1 MLKKIRKTISKFLYA
16 LPFGLK
22 AGDEVITAPTVD
34 GSEGAGIHQ
43 QKATNNV
50 LNDLLEGRVTE
61 EVQALRYSTFL
72 VEERANDYKYVG
84 GGRAKRVEKPKS
96 IRKFKMGNIDL
107 DYTGEES
114 LELLYKEKCN
124 LTMCPTRKAI
134 QVTNRDSV
142 TRFKLDGYINSICVN
157 LDSNP
162 MTIELRFEND
172 MRSRLMR
179 PFINHLRDIMG
190 KLNEGKEEVV
200 KKTISNEDVLSGIEK
215 IEFTTYGCSNN
226 IPNGIHYALYGI
238 KFKEIKDEVEFVS
251 IVYTVDR
258 YEDGKKLS
266 EQYYSEKQD
275 KRYKNKEAKPGAAAL
290 IDIAN
295 ANKSLEGKDKQ
306 DPQSTGRHN
315 NL

>member
-43 QKATNNV
+43 QKVTKNV
-50 LNDLLEGRVTE
+50 LNDLLEGRLTE

-107 DYTGEES
+107 VYTDDES
-114 LELLYKEKCN
+114 LDMICEEKYDPTG
-124 LTMCPTRKAI
+124 LPTRKAI

-142 TRFKLDGYINSICVN
+142 TRFKLDRYINSICVN

-179 PFINHLRDIMG
+179 PFINHLRDIIG
-190 KLNEGKEEVV
+190 KLNEDKEEVV

-226 IPNGIHYALYGI
+226 IPNGIHYVLYGI
-238 KFKEIKDEVEFVS
+238 KFKEFKDEAEYVS

-275 KRYKNKEAKPGAAAL
+275 KRYQNKEMKPGGAAL

>member
-1 MLKKIRKTISKFLYA
+1 MLKKIRKIISKFLYA
-16 LPFGLK
+16 LPFGMK
-22 AGDEVITAPTVD
+22 AGDEVITAPTAD

-43 QKATNNV
+43 QKVTKNI
-50 LNDLLEGRVTE
+50 LNDLLEGRLTE

-84 GGRAKRVEKPKS
+84 GGRAKRVETPKS
-96 IRKFKMGNIDL
+96 IRKFKMGNADL
-107 DYTGEES
+107 PYTAKESVEFMEENK
-114 LELLYKEKCN
+114 YDP
-124 LTMCPTRKAI
+124 TAIPTRKAVE
-134 QVTNRDSV
+134 VTNRNNIS
-142 TRFKLDGYINSICVN
+142 RFVLNKYINSICVN

-238 KFKEIKDEVEFVS
+238 KFKEIKDEVEYVS
-251 IVYTVDR
+251 IIYTVDR

-306 DPQSTGRHN
+306 DTRNTGRHN

>member
-1 MLKKIRKTISKFLYA
+1 MLKKIKKTISKFLYA

-43 QKATNNV
+43 QKVTKNV
-50 LNDLLEGRVTE
+50 LNDLLEGRLTE

-107 DYTGEES
+107 VYTDDES
-114 LELLYKEKCN
+114 LDMICKEKYGPTG
-124 LTMCPTRKAI
+124 LPTRKAI

-226 IPNGIHYALYGI
+226 IPNGIHYVLYGI
-238 KFKEIKDEVEFVS
+238 KFKEFKDEAEYVS

-275 KRYKNKEAKPGAAAL
+275 KRYQNKEMKPGAAAL

-306 DPQSTGRHN
+306 DPQSMGRHN